1 MTYNRILMI
10 SRFNCIYHY
19 SSYYIFEHFIIWK
32 GLDKFKETK
41 KYNRIPFEMIKDFET
56 AFLKENI
63 ITSVKR
69 LIILHIIEFKK
80 KILFYNIRVIFI
92 FLKSFYFLAS

>member
-1 MTYNRILMI
+1 
-10 SRFNCIYHY
+10 
-19 SSYYIFEHFIIWK
+19 
-32 GLDKFKETK
+32 
-41 KYNRIPFEMIKDFET
+41 MIKDFET